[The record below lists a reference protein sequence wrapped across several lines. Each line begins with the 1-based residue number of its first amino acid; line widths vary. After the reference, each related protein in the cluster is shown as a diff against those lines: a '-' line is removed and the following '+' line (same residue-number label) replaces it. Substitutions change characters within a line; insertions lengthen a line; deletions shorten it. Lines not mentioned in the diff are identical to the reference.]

1 MIDMILYFPRN
12 CPGLFKNGS
21 QSIVTSPRLLLG
33 WRLDASTIIVAGAV
47 DEGFDSAILD
57 QESNDKTFLFSY
69 LSNVR
74 KYTKDLQVAIV
85 GKIYPRDQFIDLP
98 TRTSLEAW
106 VDISFVY
113 SNEKA
118 TLLPRILRFSRGSVD
133 APSVV
138 DSFVEPTVNI
148 IVLYSIPDAICHEF
162 LSSSPIDVIP
172 ELNSFGTIDL
182 SAGMRKRTRR
192 ASIVGISSPF
202 SVPASHHFRLILRL
216 LNSAGFMY
224 SAVLQNSLQPFI
236 SPSRP
241 SLFRQGFIR
250 KALLLIIRL
259 VVFPILIIMGCVRVL
274 SGAILYVIEALNINK
289 SANSP
294 SETSTQSNISPQP
307 SIISSTAS
315 ERAGSSTHY
324 SSLLS
329 ISYFARQLRFKIR
342 EFSRWPFYLQ
352 KVQQTRDGIRKL
364 TSWPISD
371 SIVDSSGDTSMMFGG
386 QEMLFLEASS
396 LSDSTWRFV
405 FDLAVGV
412 FVFSLFHS
420 NGAIMARNL
429 TSVLF
434 RLFHLLDNDVLRSWV
449 KWLLEFP
456 AGLKLNLFLGRR
468 LGGVILFI
476 IDAWKGGVERLAT
489 SLVSDKSNNAI
500 FDVSV
505 CMVLVL
511 SCLGLGGV
519 SLLIAAALDILSLLT
534 LHIELL
540 RKVFA
545 FLHRQFLSLLGTL
558 FLLMRGKKRNVLR
571 NRIDSVG
578 FGDSPPEAL
587 AHLMLGVILFAITFF
602 LFPTAAVYYSFLT
615 SICLCLAVARSFLL
629 ALLTFLNNVPL
640 YAPLCALFFRKRVP
654 AGIEVQL
661 FKQEGTVFER
671 RTVSTLDVLSR
682 YVPGTPLSDYLDQ
695 VETEETQSDNFKKM
709 PKPSSRVDL
718 WFNLENKAASPVSLF
733 VAPFVSAM
741 KRLFKYHLQPAH
753 LFNAIVLGHSFPL
766 GKLITSAQEPPLS
779 TIADY
784 WKTLLGSIDFALQ
797 HV

>member
-1 MIDMILYFPRN
+1 M
-12 CPGLFKNGS
+12 
-21 QSIVTSPRLLLG
+21 
-33 WRLDASTIIVAGAV
+33 

-57 QESNDKTFLFSY
+57 QKSNDKTFLFSY

-118 TLLPRILRFSRGSVD
+118 TLFPRILRFSRGSVD
-133 APSVV
+133 APSVI

-172 ELNSFGTIDL
+172 ELNSFGTVDL
-182 SAGMRKRTRR
+182 STGMRKRTRR

-324 SSLLS
+324 PSLLS

-412 FVFSLFHS
+412 FIFSLFHS
-420 NGAIMARNL
+420 NGAIMARNF

-468 LGGVILFI
+468 LGGVILII

-505 CMVLVL
+505 RMVLVL

-545 FLHRQFLSLLGTL
+545 FVHRQFLSLLGTL

-587 AHLMLGVILFAITFF
+587 AHLLLGVILFAITFF

-654 AGIEVQL
+654 AEIEVQL
-661 FKQEGTVFER
+661 IKQEGTVFER

-766 GKLITSAQEPPLS
+766 GKLTTTAQEPPLS